1 MHSDGIR
8 IFMILIPRSPKSRH
22 SQGNRCQDFF
32 AKIDTQQIP
41 QDINILKWTSRTVLD
56 MGLNI
61 WSLYSRPNEYV
72 KVQLLMKVLKEA
84 H

>member
-1 MHSDGIR
+1 M
-8 IFMILIPRSPKSRH
+8 SRF
-22 SQGNRCQDFF
+22 C